1 MSEQEAWA
9 ELIETRTYWAN
20 DDQRNSGFFGFI
32 GFQHFTVHQ
41 QFYESGTFDL
51 FELPS
56 FPAGQ
61 RGKIITDDAASN
73 PLIPDPRF
81 FFFPTVQH
89 DIHDLALTYG
99 RTLAMCD
106 TSGRLYT
113 RGGNSF
119 SRQTGQPN
127 PPINGLGHG
136 LDDDSITSGQ
146 SGFRRSLRG
155 NATRVVGEN
164 AEIHGVRFIKCGSSY
179 DLGLVGNT
187 NRGFGFPIT
196 SGLADDGTLY
206 IAGSNYRGMLGDGQY
221 VGQAH
226 ADIASISRSYHKPL
240 VGYSFKTYSHG
251 HATMLGIDQN
261 DDLYEWGGTTGI
273 GSFRQDSTSQGYYAE
288 PYKYDN
294 GFVDTVAITDPG
306 DPPFTNLTVSVSP
319 PERPGRTATV
329 LLQQS
334 RGEITNFYL
343 RDPGFGYDNPPTI
356 TFSVGGGKTPPTAV
370 ATLFSS
376 SWSSVYSS
384 PEKLAVAPVRHA
396 ISSDGNLYVWGAYAG
411 FGTTAIRSPRRLT
424 TSDGD
429 KLFVKS
435 AFTPSAA
442 GTSFSNY
449 IFALTDSG
457 QMYAWSGVGPQPLR
471 PIEGG
476 PFVDFACVGGSI
488 LAIRDDGVLFG
499 LGRNSEGQLATGDIT
514 GKTVFTQAAGNFR
527 AKRVYGMPH
536 GEAVRFGTFVLLR
549 DMTTDEAGNPIYA
562 T

>member
-1 MSEQEAWA
+1 MSEQDAWA
-9 ELIETRTYWAN
+9 ELINTRTYWSN
-20 DDQRNSGFFGFI
+20 EEGVSRNSGFFGFI
-32 GFQHFTVHQ
+32 GLQHFTVFQ

-51 FELPS
+51 NVLPG

-61 RGKIITDDAASN
+61 RGKIITDDAATN
-73 PLIPDPRF
+73 PLIQDPQF
-81 FFFPTVQH
+81 FFFPTVQQ

-99 RTLAMCD
+99 RTLSMCD

-119 SRQTGQPN
+119 RQPN

-146 SGFRRSLRG
+146 SGMRRSLRT

-164 AEIHGVRFIKCGSSY
+164 AELHEVRFIKCGSSY
-179 DLGLVGNT
+179 DLGPTGNSSV
-187 NRGFGFPIT
+187 GFGFPIT
-196 SGLADDGTLY
+196 SGLAADGALY

-226 ADIASISRSYHKPL
+226 ADIAGISRSYHKPL
-240 VGYSFKTYSHG
+240 LGYSFKTYSHG
-251 HATMLGIDQN
+251 HATMLAIDQN
-261 DDLYEWGGTTGI
+261 DHLYEWGGTTGI
-273 GSFRQDSTSQGYYAE
+273 ANFRQDATSQGYYSE

-306 DPPFTNLTVSVSP
+306 DPPFTSLTVSVSP

-334 RGEITNFYL
+334 SGFITAFRL

-384 PEKLAVAPVRHA
+384 PEMLTVAPVRHA
-396 ISSDGNLYVWGAYAG
+396 ISSDGNLYAWGAYAG
-411 FGTTAIRSPRRLT
+411 FGTQAIRSPRRLT

-429 KLFVKS
+429 KHFVKS
-435 AFTPSAA
+435 AFTTSAA
-442 GTSFSNY
+442 GTNFSNY
-449 IFALTDSG
+449 IFALTDNG
-457 QMYAWSGVGPQPLR
+457 QMYAWSGVSSQPLQ
-471 PIEGG
+471 PIAGG
-476 PFVDFACVGGSI
+476 PFVDFACVGGSV

-499 LGRNSEGQLATGDIT
+499 LGKNSEGQLATGDVT
-514 GKTVFTQAAGNFR
+514 QKTVFTQAAGNFR

-536 GEAVRFGTFVLLR
+536 GESVRFGTFVLLR
-549 DMTTDEAGNPIYA
+549 DMTYDAAGNPIYA